1 MINQKESLK
10 PWYKQ
15 FWPCFLFGLPLS
27 VVIAGT
33 ITFVI
38 AQKHSPALVSG
49 DYYKEGL
56 AINANKA
63 LEANANKMGLVA
75 RVVDTPATLTL
86 HMTGLQ
92 LAEPVLLVELLHPTF
107 DKLDQNLVLPR
118 IAEGVYQSPIHTLKK
133 GKWYLRIKNQ
143 GNTWA
148 INKTFV
154 VSDN

>member
-1 MINQKESLK
+1 MINQDRSLR

-15 FWPCFLFGLPLS
+15 FWPCFLFGLPLT
-27 VVIAGT
+27 VVIAGI

-49 DYYKEGL
+49 NYYKEGL
-56 AINANKA
+56 AINASKA

-75 RVVDTPATLTL
+75 RVVDTPTTLTL

-92 LAEPVLLVELLHPTF
+92 LVETSLLVELQHPAF
-107 DKLDQNLVLPR
+107 SELDQNLVLPQ
-118 IAEGVYQSPIHTLKK
+118 IAAGVYQSPIQALKK
-133 GKWYLRIKNQ
+133 GKWYLQIKNQ

-154 VSDN
+154 VSEN